1 MRKLFFVVLLIA
13 SLGLL
18 PTVTIQVDREVAP
31 SGGVDKAFDFLVPTA
46 FASGKL
52 KACLIRCSKKRKQ
65 GRRFCVEEST
75 NEENYLF
82 PGLQK
87 CYEWKEDL
95 YDDCR
100 SECYER
106 HG

>member
-52 KACLIRCSKKRKQ
+52 KACLVRCSKKRKQ
-65 GRRFCVEEST
+65 DRRWCNKVSKEHNSTKEERQ
-75 NEENYLF
+75 E
-82 PGLQK
+82 
-87 CYEWKEDL
+87 CYDWKEDL